1 MFSRLCLPLMA
12 AAADSFKKVSRFI
25 ACANQRHL
33 LAMRICI
40 PREHSVPPGPMTS
53 IDWTHYPLWNKLRCV
68 GQGRHLKQ
76 GALAA
81 KQAQLVAASSQN
93 DITS

>member
-1 MFSRLCLPLMA
+1 MQPMA
-12 AAADSFKKVSRFI
+12 ADADSCRKLSWFI
-25 ACANQRHL
+25 TWANQRHL
-33 LAMRICI
+33 LGMRTCI
-40 PREHSVPPGPMTS
+40 PREHSVPPGLMTS

-81 KQAQLVAASSQN
+81 EQAQLVAASSQN